1 MSLCAEYQHQGSGI
15 YKFQYIFTGI
25 IANIKHKL
33 RQTNDLGHK
42 KSPNI
47 TDDPALPLA
56 TRGGSSLQKH
66 FCSSIIIFY
75 LTFHLAYIILR
86 LYACRI

>member
-1 MSLCAEYQHQGSGI
+1 MCLFAENQHQCSGI
-15 YKFQYIFTGI
+15 YRFQYIFTGI

-56 TRGGSSLQKH
+56 TRGGSSL
-66 FCSSIIIFY
+66 SSIF
-75 LTFHLAYIILR
+75 A
-86 LYACRI
+86 AV